1 MSCSS
6 CDYLNEGKESKG
18 KVSGACYFC
27 IKNKKY
33 VNGSNSSCK
42 DYKMTVSR
50 KNYICDKI
58 YNEDLRYNNDDKPVS
73 FYLVILIIIVIIGLI
88 LTYVSN

>member
-6 CDYLNEGKESKG
+6 CEYLNEGKESKG
-18 KVSGACYFC
+18 KVSGACYFFM
-27 IKNKKY
+27 KNKKY

-58 YNEDLRYNNDDKPVS
+58 YNEGLRYNNDDKPVS